1 MCISMKPDCQGAGAR
16 LKINPNS
23 HPCLSCPEPSWSQSG
38 RCSRNVP
45 MCSILADDQARLKV
59 HVMYI
64 GMSWG
69 RNQDEMGL
77 VLFLVLRYQK
87 MEHGAVEVL
96 CYNPICS
103 LHLQASGWME
113 CVLLKLTWI
122 LATIQL
128 HKYNAMFKCRTLMVA
143 SLSYGVST
151 PRTILCSLTMLWS

>member
-1 MCISMKPDCQGAGAR
+1 MAMCISMKPDCQGAGAR

-77 VLFLVLRYQK
+77 VLFLVLRCQK

-103 LHLQASGWME
+103 LHLQASG
-113 CVLLKLTWI
+113 
-122 LATIQL
+122 
-128 HKYNAMFKCRTLMVA
+128 
-143 SLSYGVST
+143 
-151 PRTILCSLTMLWS
+151 